1 MPATTS
7 RPGLRL
13 VIAAA
18 AMALLVIGCGGNDPA
33 SSTAASTSSP
43 TTLATTTT
51 AAATTTTAGSLTGE
65 ELVWLEG
72 IRKLHTKSDKVL
84 SDAPSNMTPSAL
96 GTLATKMRGC
106 SRELARLGA
115 PTERLQPVHK
125 LAKSGCAH
133 YDKAATCFATAAS
146 IGIPIAGT
154 SQERRFNQALD
165 CGFAAPGKGS
175 LLLAEAEAKGFEIKE
190 TAG

>member
-7 RPGLRL
+7 RRAARL
-13 VIAAA
+13 AVTAAV
-18 AMALLVIGCGGNDPA
+18 ALLLVGCGGQ
-33 SSTAASTSSP
+33 SGTSTAASTPSS
-43 TTLATTTT
+43 TSLATTTT
-51 AAATTTTAGSLTGE
+51 AAATTTTTGSLTGE

-72 IRKLHTKSDKVL
+72 IHKLHTKIDKVL
-84 SDAPSNMTPSAL
+84 TDAPSDVTPSVL

-115 PTERLQPVHK
+115 PTQRLQPVHT
-125 LAKSGCAH
+125 LAKRGCAQ
-133 YDKAATCFATAAS
+133 YDKAAACFATAAS

-154 SQERRFNQALD
+154 AQERRFNQALD

-190 TAG
+190 TVG

>member
-1 MPATTS
+1 MPAITS
-7 RPGLRL
+7 RRGVRL
-13 VIAAA
+13 VIVAAA
-18 AMALLVIGCGGNDPA
+18 VALLVVGCGGNDPGT
-33 SSTAASTSSP
+33 STAATTPSATSV
-43 TTLATTTT
+43 ATTTT

-72 IRKLHTKSDKVL
+72 IRKLHAKADKVL
-84 SDAPSNMTPSAL
+84 SDAPSDMTPSAL

-106 SRELARLGA
+106 SRDLTRLGA
-115 PTERLQPVHK
+115 PTDRLQPVHT
-125 LAKSGCAH
+125 LAEKGCAQ